1 MDQLFASL
9 TIEPLDS
16 LFCVCLVED
25 YSGIDID
32 QPFVFTGRTDHERSL
47 VCPQYLVPSNA
58 FEKEEGWRGFRIKGQ
73 PDFSLVGILAGISQL
88 LADHGISIFAVSTFD
103 TDYIFVHR
111 EYFDEALKLLGS
123 QGLTIGESVPVSQ
136 INPEEKV

>member
-25 YSGIDID
+25 YSGIVID

-73 PDFSLVGILAGISQL
+73 LDFSLVGIQQGFHSCWQIMEYRFLPYRHLIQ
-88 LADHGISIFAVSTFD
+88 IIFLFIVKT
-103 TDYIFVHR
+103 
-111 EYFDEALKLLGS
+111 LMKL
-123 QGLTIGESVPVSQ
+123 
-136 INPEEKV
+136 